1 MKIKDKFF
9 KLEKNLS
16 LYRKDGQE
24 RGDCMRSWAFSNS
37 SQEYAR
43 KVILDELFYYES
55 FPEEWEE
62 TEEKLGF
69 KRTELCEMSFED
81 FVVAVHEYYI
91 ISIDYDVREY
101 EPGTGLGGAIP
112 YSDWSLIDRC

>member
-1 MKIKDKFF
+1 MKIKDKFY

-24 RGDCMRSWAFSNS
+24 RGSWVRSWAFSSS

-62 TEEKLGF
+62 MEEELGF
-69 KRTELCEMSFED
+69 KRKELCEMPFED
-81 FVVAVHEYYI
+81 FVTVVHEYYI
-91 ISIDYDVREY
+91 ISIDYNVKEY
-101 EPGTGLGGAIP
+101 EPGTGLGGTTP
-112 YSDWSLIDRC
+112 YSD